1 MSETN
6 YEPQY
11 AVPSTFLIGI
21 ADQARRLTETT
32 DTLTT
37 DEMLTA
43 LEEVTAGE
51 PVVDAKSVTFYPEQ
65 ISPDVAHK
73 IGYNWFAQVVELIQ
87 PMVSTIKGMTPAQII
102 ENLNKVRYTPLDPA
116 ATAET
121 AIDPDEFASASVGI
135 APVVSRNAASDVI
148 PSDVFASSASAVA

>member
-6 YEPQY
+6 YESQY
-11 AVPSTFLIGI
+11 AVPSTFLTGV
-21 ADQARRLTETT
+21 ADQARRLTDSTEA
-32 DTLTT
+32 LTT
-37 DEMLTA
+37 DEMLAA
-43 LEEVTAGE
+43 LEGVTAGE

-65 ISPDVAHK
+65 IDPDVAHK

-102 ENLNKVRYTPLDPA
+102 ENLNKVRYTPLDPV

-121 AIDPDEFASASVGI
+121 SIDPDEFASASVGI

-148 PSDVFASSASAVA
+148 PADVFASSASAVA